1 MKNVNSFLH
10 ALARK
15 KMRRWNACGTIREL
29 WWNRAR
35 VTMGTS
41 KDPIKTIQEE
51 TNMLFETVAKVIA
64 ERADRDVAE
73 ITPESRFEELA
84 IDSLDTMDILIEIE
98 GEIGHE
104 IELQEKVET
113 VGDLVRVI
121 EAQVQE

>member
-1 MKNVNSFLH
+1 
-10 ALARK
+10 
-15 KMRRWNACGTIREL
+15 
-29 WWNRAR
+29 
-35 VTMGTS
+35 
-41 KDPIKTIQEE
+41 
-51 TNMLFETVAKVIA
+51 MLFDTVAKVIA

-84 IDSLDTMDILIEIE
+84 IDSLDTMEILIEIE